1 MKNCEFITTNHNLS
15 IDSIN
20 KRINE
25 IIYELNILG
34 AFSEEDDTD
43 DYINDLY
50 SDSADFTNPEEISN
64 YFESVR
70 DNLASSITK
79 LDILDRICDLT
90 IELGDL
96 TIKKLKHHKES
107 LS

>member
-1 MKNCEFITTNHNLS
+1 MIDINKLKSKEDPTDS
-15 IDSIN
+15 ID

-25 IIYELNILG
+25 IIYELNLLG

-43 DYINDLY
+43 DYINDLDP
-50 SDSADFTNPEEISN
+50 DSVDYTNPEEMSDF
-64 YFESVR
+64 FESVR
-70 DNLASSITK
+70 DNLDLAISK
-79 LDILDRICDLT
+79 LDILERINDLT

-96 TIKKLKHHKES
+96 TIKKLKHHSES